1 MAEIRFIIA
10 QVAEA
15 LLLLDTAD
23 LPNLVHLWEIDL
35 PVRQMMLAV
44 TVQTIG
50 VILQGRLVDKLIRIS
65 MHGMML
71 I

>member
-15 LLLLDTAD
+15 LLLLDTAAP
-23 LPNLVHLWEIDL
+23 LSPAHLWEIDL
-35 PVRQMMLAV
+35 PVLLMMLVV

-50 VILQGRLVDKLIRIS
+50 VILLDHPEDRLILI
-65 MHGMML
+65 
-71 I
+71 